1 MLGIFLDIL
10 SLFSI
15 YLQSESIY
23 IQFRFMKTKNDR
35 LKTIREI
42 IIKNKISRQE
52 DLLLL
57 LVNRGFDL
65 TQATLSRDLREL
77 KVGKIHDVH
86 FGSIYFVPS
95 EESEHPLRGALS
107 IEFSNNLA
115 VIKTEAGFANSVA
128 VRLDNTAIPEVIGT
142 IAGNDTIL
150 IIFKEYVP
158 KENYLKALSTHFPA
172 IEQLI
177 IQ

>member
-1 MLGIFLDIL
+1 
-10 SLFSI
+10 
-15 YLQSESIY
+15 
-23 IQFRFMKTKNDR
+23 MKTKTDR

-57 LVNRGFDL
+57 LINRGFDL

-86 FGSIYFVPS
+86 FGSIYFVPN
-95 EESEHPLRGALS
+95 EESERPLRGALS
-107 IEFSNNLA
+107 IEFSNNMAIL
-115 VIKTEAGFANSVA
+115 KTEAGFANSVA
-128 VRLDNTAIPEVIGT
+128 VRIDNTAIGEVIGT

-150 IIFKEYVP
+150 IIFKDNIP
-158 KENYLKALSTHFPA
+158 KESYLQSLSKHFPEL
-172 IEQLI
+172 EQI
-177 IQ
+177 VINY

>member
-1 MLGIFLDIL
+1 M
-10 SLFSI
+10 SL
-15 YLQSESIY
+15 
-23 IQFRFMKTKNDR
+23 KVDR
-35 LKTIREI
+35 LKIIREI

-57 LVNRGFDL
+57 LINRGFDL

-86 FGSIYFVPS
+86 YGSIYFVPND
-95 EESEHPLRGALS
+95 ESEQPLRGALS
-107 IEFSNNLA
+107 IEFSKNLA
-115 VIKTEAGFANSVA
+115 VMKTEAGFANSVA
-128 VRLDNTAIPEVIGT
+128 VRIDNTAIGEVIGT

-150 IIFKEYVP
+150 IIFKEDIP
-158 KENYLKALSTHFPA
+158 KEDYIAVLSKHFPD

-177 IQ
+177 VK